1 MNEHS
6 FNVQNIE
13 NSSYLT
19 FIFDFFLNIQHMGRQ
34 NWIWKWCKVK
44 TLAVH
49 DYKIPTGRIA
59 LVRINTTVLQ
69 SDRRSKGNKSIR

>member
-1 MNEHS
+1 MNTLSMCKTLKTLHILLLYS
-6 FNVQNIE
+6 I
-13 NSSYLT
+13 
-19 FIFDFFLNIQHMGRQ
+19 FFLNIQHMGRQ